1 MSSIYR
7 IKEQMDDYTST
18 EKKIASYILD
28 NRDLVISNSVQQIA
42 ENIGVSPAAVVR
54 FSKKAGFKG
63 FSNLK
68 VSLARDHNTDLSM
81 ENTFI
86 IDGSEDLSTLFE
98 KARLSNI
105 NTIDIS
111 YKLIDMSTFKKVTDK
126 VIKARRVYLAGIG
139 GSGIVANDMHQKLTR
154 IDKNVVY
161 HEDNNLSIS
170 GLTHCNEE
178 DVLLCFSYGGQTKEI
193 INLQNIAKEK
203 GATTVAI
210 TQIGTNPLSRLTDY
224 VIPIPKEEG
233 DLRLGAIS
241 SRNSMFII
249 SDLLYYSVVNSDYEG
264 TVSKLVESRKL
275 HTQKNK

>member
-178 DVLLCFSYGGQTKEI
+178 DVLLCFPYGEQTKEI